1 MEEYEKLSWGYMA
14 TKYNFIGRAYG
25 QGKTYNFPPH
35 WSNGWI
41 SEMNPADGL
50 FVASAWFT
58 PDRKLVHKINTDKS
72 CLWIFCVD
80 CGEITYTQQGKKA
93 KGLSPITHMIINP
106 QKPFS
111 FTFSENEHYCFT
123 SVLVYNDF
131 IQSFIKDREDG
142 PKIGVDDARLWE
154 TQHLNTPNIMLI
166 LEQIRW
172 AVRNSDISLLAYE
185 GMILH
190 LLCSIA
196 RNFPEI
202 PRRRAN
208 RRNYVT
214 WENEQKIY
222 KVKEIIDSDILNV
235 PNIKELCKIGE
246 MSESRL
252 RESFKNTYG
261 VPLYEYTRI
270 EIMKR
275 AMQLLSADHLS
286 IRDISERCGFKNAS
300 KFSAAFKAVHG
311 ITPSEFRKAFNL

>member
-1 MEEYEKLSWGYMA
+1 MKDQKKLSWGHMA
-14 TKYNFIGRAYG
+14 SNYNLADRPYGLGR
-25 QGKTYNFPPH
+25 TYNFPPH

-41 SEMNPADGL
+41 SEMNPAEGL
-50 FVASAWFT
+50 FAASAWFT
-58 PDRKLVHKINTDKS
+58 PDRKIVHRINTDKA
-72 CLWIFCVD
+72 CLWILCVD
-80 CGEITYTQQGKKA
+80 CGEIIYTQQGKKA
-93 KGLSPITHMIINP
+93 QGLSPITHMIINP
-106 QKPFS
+106 QKSFS
-111 FTFSENEHYCFT
+111 FTFSEKEHYCFT
-123 SVLVYNDF
+123 SVLVYDDF
-131 IQSFIKDREDG
+131 IQTYLKNRENA
-142 PKIGVDDARLWE
+142 PKIGVEDAKLWE

-185 GMILH
+185 GMVLH

-202 PRRRAN
+202 AKRRAS

-222 KVKEIIDSDILNV
+222 NVKDLIDKDILNI
-235 PNIKELCKIGE
+235 PSIEELCKVGE

-261 VPLYEYTRI
+261 IPLYKYIRN

-275 AMQLLSADHLS
+275 GMQLLSADHLS
-286 IRDISERCGFKNAS
+286 IRDIAERCGFKNAS

-311 ITPSEFRKAFNL
+311 ITPSEFRKSFNL

>member
-1 MEEYEKLSWGYMA
+1 MKEYEKLSWGHMA
-14 TKYNFIGRAYG
+14 NNYNFTNSPYGKGRM
-25 QGKTYNFPPH
+25 YNFPPH

-41 SEMNPADGL
+41 SEMNPSEGL

-58 PDRKLVHKINTDKS
+58 PDKKITHKINTDKA

-80 CGEITYTQQGKKA
+80 CGEIIYTQQGKQA
-93 KGLSPITHMIINP
+93 RRLSPITHIIINP

-111 FTFSENEHYCFT
+111 FTFSKNEHYCFT
-123 SVLVYNDF
+123 SVLVYDEF
-131 IQSFIKDREDG
+131 IQSFIKNREDA
-142 PKIGVDDARLWE
+142 PKIGVEDAKLWE

-185 GMILH
+185 GMVLH
-190 LLCSIA
+190 LLSSIV

-202 PRRRAN
+202 PKRRSS

-222 KVKEIIDSDILNV
+222 KVKELIDKDILNI
-235 PNIKELCKIGE
+235 PSINELCKAAE

-252 RESFKNTYG
+252 RESFKNIYG
-261 VPLYEYTRI
+261 IPLYKYIRI

-275 AMQLLSADHLS
+275 GMQLLSADHLS
-286 IRDISERCGFKNAS
+286 IRDISELCGYENAS

-311 ITPSEFRKAFNL
+311 ITPSEFRKSFNL